1 MNALEM
7 KIDEYIPQINPTI
20 IASEKSLMLPVV
32 NTNRETTANKVVTVV
47 KTERVNVSD
56 KDLFKISLKV
66 FASGIILRL

>member
-32 NTNRETTANKVVTVV
+32 NTNRETTANKVVIVV
-47 KTERVNVSD
+47 NYAPDV
-56 KDLFKISLKV
+56 LLQLWIL
-66 FASGIILRL
+66 GIHVDPLGTQCPG